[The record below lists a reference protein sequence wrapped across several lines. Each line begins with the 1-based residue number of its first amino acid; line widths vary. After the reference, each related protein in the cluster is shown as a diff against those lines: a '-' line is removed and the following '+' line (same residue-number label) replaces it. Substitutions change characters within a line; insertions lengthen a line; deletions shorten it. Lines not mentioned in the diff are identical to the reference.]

1 MAKTLLNP
9 REISMFQR
17 RMDDDLIPTKDPGGY
32 DVLDI
37 DLTRPDALL
46 IQQRTLVSKLS
57 REDLEDR

>member
-1 MAKTLLNP
+1 
-9 REISMFQR
+9 MFQR